1 MAISSVVVA
10 APGVSF
16 FTPAQDPPAGTAL
29 VPQPD
34 GKQIPSLFQPITIR
48 GMTFQNRIFLSP
60 LCQSSCE
67 GGMATPWHI
76 GHLGGIFTRGP
87 GLTFVEAAAVV
98 PEGRITPNDLGI
110 WSDDH
115 IAPLAA
121 IVEFAHSQ
129 NQKIA
134 IQIAHAGR
142 KASTAAPWIEEPN
155 LVGVEMGGWP
165 DDVVAASPIPFADS
179 YATPKELS
187 REDLKG
193 LVESFKQ
200 AALRAVKAGFDVVE
214 VHGAHGYLLCG
225 FLSLTSNKRTDEYG
239 GSFENR
245 IRFPLEVVDAVR
257 SVIPESMPLF
267 FRISGTECLEKS
279 LSDVPSWRSEDTVHF
294 ASILA
299 QHGVDL
305 LDVSSGGNNIKQTFT
320 SGPAYQAHL
329 AHDVKK
335 SNPGLLVS
343 AVGRIN
349 DGHIAQH
356 VLDGGQADIVFVGR
370 MFTKNPG
377 LVWSFADDLGVS
389 IKAANQVWGLD
400 GLKRK
405 RVIHQTD

>member
-1 MAISSVVVA
+1 MAISSMVVP

-16 FTPAQDPPAGTAL
+16 FTPAQDPPAGTGVVL
-29 VPQPD
+29 QSD
-34 GKQIPSLFQPITIR
+34 GKHIPSLFQPIAIR
-48 GMTFQNRIFLSP
+48 GVTFQNRIFLSP
-60 LCQSSCE
+60 LCQYLCE

-121 IVEFAHSQ
+121 IVEFARSQ
-129 NQKIA
+129 GQKIA

-142 KASTAAPWIEEPN
+142 KASTNAPWIEDVN
-155 LVGVEMGGWP
+155 LAGVEMGGWP
-165 DDVVAASPIPFADS
+165 DEVVAASPIAFGDT
-179 YATPKELS
+179 YATPRELS
-187 REDLKG
+187 KDDLKG
-193 LVESFKQ
+193 LVESFKL
-200 AALRAVKAGFDVVE
+200 AAQRAVKAGFDVVE
-214 VHGAHGYLLCG
+214 VHSAHGYLLCG
-225 FLSLTSNKRTDEYG
+225 FLSPTSNKRTDEYG

-267 FRISGTECLEKS
+267 FRISGSECLEKS
-279 LSDVPSWRSEDTVHF
+279 LPDVPSWRSEDTVRF
-294 ASILA
+294 APILA

-305 LDVSSGGNNIKQTFT
+305 LDVSSGGNNIEQTFT

-329 AHDVKK
+329 AHDVKET
-335 SNPGLLVS
+335 NPGLLVS

-349 DGHIAQH
+349 DGHIAQN
-356 VLDGGQADIVFVGR
+356 VLDRGQADVVFVGR
-370 MFTKNPG
+370 LFTKNPG
-377 LVWSFADDLGVS
+377 LVWSFADDLGVT
-389 IKAANQVWGLD
+389 IKVANQVWGLG
-400 GLKRK
+400 GLTRK
-405 RVIHQTD
+405 RVIHQAV